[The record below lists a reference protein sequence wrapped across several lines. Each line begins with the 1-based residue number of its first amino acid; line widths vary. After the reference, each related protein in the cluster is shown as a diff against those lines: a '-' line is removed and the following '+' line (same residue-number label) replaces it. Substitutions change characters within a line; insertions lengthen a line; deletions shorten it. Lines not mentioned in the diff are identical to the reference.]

1 MFFDLPRRIS
11 AVGSVL
17 SFSPTVNGST
27 GKQMVLP
34 ASMSEALRCSF
45 RVDGPVHEPISSG
58 PIASITALRIKA
70 SGTYWKSRAGAIFLV
85 RRRCS
90 RDLEL
95 NGGAMGSIDEPEG
108 GYRVLIPGT
117 PEFGHL
123 DVPRRASLAFLPF
136 DPVQGSTGCTALDE

>member
-1 MFFDLPRRIS
+1 MGLS
-11 AVGSVL
+11 TSQSQVGQLHPSWL
-17 SFSPTVNGST
+17 SES
-27 GKQMVLP
+27 KP
-34 ASMSEALRCSF
+34 A
-45 RVDGPVHEPISSG
+45 EPIGRVGLVQFFSSG
-58 PIASITALRIKA
+58 ADAHET
-70 SGTYWKSRAGAIFLV
+70 
-85 RRRCS
+85 
-90 RDLEL
+90 LEL